1 MDLSKGGVLLKGQS
15 PVESSQPAGLGTP
28 GAADKLKLFEALGTS
43 DGVLNFGNV
52 VLNDLHVLR
61 AITLRNLTAERLC
74 INIRCKSAQLQD
86 QVFFQLENQNLGVQD
101 DQAIQAVFNEINHL
115 DKFFLEPRAEQQLV
129 VSVRPRDQNDPNVK
143 KVQKDEQMAS
153 RQALDDQG
161 AMSHM
166 VSRHPLIHPDASLIH
181 PYFTRVDPKFTSN
194 LLVIHR
200 PILTDSCL

>member
-1 MDLSKGGVLLKGQS
+1 MDLPKPPKGMS
-15 PVESSQPAGLGTP
+15 PVEGLAVLGTP
-28 GAADKLKLFEALGTS
+28 GGAADKLKLFEALGTN

-61 AITLRNLTAERLC
+61 SITLRNLTSDRLC

-101 DQAIQAVFNEINHL
+101 EQAIQAVFNEINHI
-115 DKFFLEPRAEQQLV
+115 DKFFLEPLAEQQLV
-129 VSVRPRDQNDPNVK
+129 VSVRPRDQKDPNEI
-143 KVQKDEQMAS
+143 QKDEQMAS

-166 VSRHPLIHPDASLIH
+166 RYHSFSLKATIKMTAVVTTANGLVKFPLTGPT
-181 PYFTRVDPKFTSN
+181 PTSVAICIEIDEF
-194 LLVIHR
+194 LY
-200 PILTDSCL
+200 